1 MQRESGI
8 LLSVSSLPSREGIG
22 TLGAGAYAF
31 VDAVA
36 AVGFQVWQV
45 LPLTPTREGNSPY
58 SSIAAVALN
67 PLFIDL
73 YDLVKQG
80 LLKEEEI
87 VFKKTERVDYPE
99 VQAVKDRLLRLAFSR
114 FDASSPDF
122 QAFIRDNEYKD
133 YAAFATLSEHFE
145 NKDFRD
151 WADGYN
157 VYDPA
162 RTEAFLAAHRDE
174 YLYRL
179 FTQYVFLKQWH
190 ALKSY
195 ANEKGVKI
203 LGDMPIY
210 VAMNSAETYMHPEL
224 FLLDDARRPSFVA
237 GVPPDYFNEDG
248 QMWGNPLYDWKYMR
262 QTGYK
267 WWRER
272 IARELELFDYL
283 RIDHFRGLDRF
294 YAIKADAPDAKHGT
308 WMQGPG
314 AELFEGL
321 LDLPIIAEDLGYI
334 DDSLRAM
341 LDKVGF
347 PGMKVYEFGLDG
359 DPWNEHK
366 PANYAENVVAYTG
379 THDNMPLR
387 GHLDSLGKEALAIA
401 ARDIL
406 VQAVVL
412 DVSLRDLLSASD
424 LSEGWGDLASLLTSS
439 YPMDPVAYKAEKQ
452 ARIDRIEREKAEL
465 FADLD
470 PEALTRTAIRTLF
483 ASKARLAVVPA
494 QDILG
499 LGADSRMNT
508 PALVDDGN
516 WAWRLTEKEL
526 AEIARFPRTV
536 ADREI
541 DLLFS
546 IDQVEKN

>member
-22 TLGAGAYAF
+22 TLGEGAYAF
-31 VDAVA
+31 IDVIA
-36 AVGFQVWQV
+36 AAGFRVWQV

-73 YDLVKQG
+73 FDLVKQG
-80 LLKEEEI
+80 LLQEDEI
-87 VFKKTERVDYPE
+87 VYEKKSRVDYAE
-99 VQAVKDRLLRLAFSR
+99 VREVKDRLLHLAFSR
-114 FDASSPDF
+114 FDKDDP
-122 QAFIRDNEYKD
+122 AFRAFVRDNVYKD
-133 YAAFATLSEHFE
+133 YAAFATLLDHFGGR
-145 NKDFRD
+145 DFRD
-151 WADGYN
+151 WEDGYD
-157 VYDPA
+157 VYDPVKVDG
-162 RTEAFLAAHRDE
+162 FLSAHRDE

-179 FTQYVFLKQWH
+179 FTQFVFLRQWH
-190 ALKSY
+190 ALKAY
-195 ANEKGVKI
+195 ANGKGVKI

-224 FLLDDARRPSFVA
+224 FMLDDARRPAFVA
-237 GVPPDYFNEDG
+237 GVPPDYFNADG
-248 QMWGNPLYDWKYMR
+248 QMWGNPLYDWTYMR
-262 QTGYK
+262 ETGYS
-267 WWRER
+267 WWRDR
-272 IARELELFDYL
+272 IARELELFDCL

-294 YAIKADAPDAKHGT
+294 YAIKADATDAKHGT
-308 WMQGPG
+308 WMPGPS

-334 DDSLRAM
+334 DESLRAM
-341 LDKVGF
+341 LEKVGF

-366 PANYAENVVAYTG
+366 PANYKENVVAYTG

-387 GHLDSLGKEALAIA
+387 GYLESLEGDAFSLA

-412 DVSLRDLLSASD
+412 DISLEDVLRASA
-424 LSEGWGDLASLLTSS
+424 LPATWAELALLLTTPYST
-439 YPMDPVAYKAEKQ
+439 DPAVKKPEKQ
-452 ARIDRIEREKAEL
+452 ARIDAIERAKVDI
-465 FADLD
+465 FSCLD
-470 PEALTRTAIRTLF
+470 VAALTRTAVRTLF

-494 QDILG
+494 QDLLG

-508 PALVDDGN
+508 PALVGDEN
-516 WAWRLTEKEL
+516 WAWRLTREALGALRE
-526 AEIARFPRTV
+526 A
-536 ADREI
+536 ADSLVTR
-541 DLLFS
+541 
-546 IDQVEKN
+546 